1 MEILFRGRYDALNT
15 KEFEGKQRGME
26 GGGGAR
32 STGEGELVCDH
43 PMGSWGKMGGRRRG
57 DGDKGGNG
65 RRNLIAEEEVGWVR
79 REAKKEPNSFS
90 AEGEAGRQLPYRED
104 PNHPGSWGAS

>member
-32 STGEGELVCDH
+32 STGEGEL
-43 PMGSWGKMGGRRRG
+43 RRRG